1 MCCHL
6 ALLGLVQSKPSW
18 SAQACTAQAQAELD
32 GTTCAVYP
40 APQTLGLVV
49 CGRLMTSLLLWP
61 MAWRAW
67 PWPPLQVL
75 NFVPRSE
82 IQLGGFKKGGLPSPC
97 LLTTKP
103 KRVSCSLRRVF
114 TVFTRFCR
122 RIKYIDQ
129 LLFCIESCCTAPPCT
144 GNELTSWRFCQATAR
159 QKKHATSARRLIHT
173 I

>member
-1 MCCHL
+1 MCCVPSASDTWAGCVWASNDQSASL
-6 ALLGLVQSKPSW
+6 AHG
-18 SAQACTAQAQAELD
+18 
-32 GTTCAVYP
+32 
-40 APQTLGLVV
+40 
-49 CGRLMTSLLLWP
+49 
-61 MAWRAW
+61 MARMALAAAAGVKFRFSFRDSTW
-67 PWPPLQVL
+67 
-75 NFVPRSE
+75 
-82 IQLGGFKKGGLPSPC
+82 GFKKGGLPSPC

>member
-82 IQLGGFKKGGLPSPC
+82 IQLGALKK
-97 LLTTKP
+97 
-103 KRVSCSLRRVF
+103 VV
-114 TVFTRFCR
+114 CR
-122 RIKYIDQ
+122 RHV
-129 LLFCIESCCTAPPCT
+129 FS
-144 GNELTSWRFCQATAR
+144 R
-159 QKKHATSARRLIHT
+159 QNQKGFPAVYVEFLQYLRGSVEE
-173 I
+173 